1 MTPTLRLTAASCLL
15 ALASTLAVS
24 PIVTPAEAQ
33 FTKRITER
41 IKQAAAEKKR
51 QTEENAVNRAAEP
64 ADSALARV
72 AAPVESLTAQVGG
85 KAGAAVG
92 QLGRGQDSSTE
103 EEVRIRKELASGRA
117 DLPGVT
123 FEPGSTAIAPAS
135 DPSLRALLRI
145 MTDSPG
151 VFLIQLRADPGE
163 ASNPQ
168 LVSLRA
174 GTLKSWLVNGGIP
187 AERVFATDNGA
198 AAAGASLVTVAV
210 MQ

>member
-1 MTPTLRLTAASCLL
+1 MTRTLRLTTAPCLL
-15 ALASTLAVS
+15 GLVSMLAIS
-24 PIVTPAEAQ
+24 PIVTAAEAQ
-33 FTKRITER
+33 FTKRIAER

-51 QTEENAVNRAAEP
+51 QTEENVLNRAAEP
-64 ADSALARV
+64 ADSALARA
-72 AAPVESLTAQVGG
+72 AAPVDSLTAQVGG
-85 KAGAAVG
+85 KAGAVVG
-92 QLGRGQDSSTE
+92 RLGRGQDSSTE
-103 EEVRIRKELASGRA
+103 EENRIRKELASGRA

-123 FEPGSTAIAPAS
+123 FEPGSASIAPAS

-151 VFLIQLRADPGE
+151 VFLIQLGADPGE

-168 LVSLRA
+168 LASLRA
-174 GTLKSWLVNGGIP
+174 GTLKSWLVSGGIP
-187 AERVFATDNGA
+187 AERVFATANGA